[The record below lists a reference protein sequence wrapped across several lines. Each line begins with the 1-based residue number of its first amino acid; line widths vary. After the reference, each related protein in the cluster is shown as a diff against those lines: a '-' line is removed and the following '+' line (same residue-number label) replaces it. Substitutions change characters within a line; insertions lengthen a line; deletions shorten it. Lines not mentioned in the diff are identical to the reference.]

1 MNYGYV
7 KVAAAVPR
15 VKVADCKFNASEIE
29 KEIIIA
35 DGKGVQII
43 AFPEL
48 CITGYTCGD
57 LFAQQLLLEE
67 AEMGLIQI
75 LNNTRQMDIISILG
89 MPVALNGVLLNAAV
103 VIQKGRV
110 LGVVPKTYL
119 PNYKEFYEKRWFTSA
134 CDVAENSV
142 RLCGQIIPMGRDLLF
157 ETADTTFGVEICED
171 LWAPIPP
178 SSTLALQGA
187 EILFNLRPTM
197 KVSASTIIC
206 ARLSAS
212 SRHGALRAMCSVH
225 AVLENPL
232 RMWCLPATD

>member
-1 MNYGYV
+1 MLKWRHLYPV
-7 KVAAAVPR
+7 LEWRTVSSMPDR
-15 VKVADCKFNASEIE
+15 LQ

-67 AEMGLIQI
+67 AEMGLMQI

-89 MPVALNGVLLNAAV
+89 MPVPLNGVLLNTAV
-103 VIQKGRV
+103 VIQKGKI

-134 CDVAENSV
+134 CEVSENDSPFV
-142 RLCGQIIPMGRDLLF
+142 RANSPH
-157 ETADTTFGVEICED
+157 
-171 LWAPIPP
+171 
-178 SSTLALQGA
+178 GA
-187 EILFNLRPTM
+187 ESAFRDGGYNLW
-197 KVSASTIIC
+197 
-206 ARLSAS
+206 
-212 SRHGALRAMCSVH
+212 
-225 AVLENPL
+225 N
-232 RMWCLPATD
+232 

>member
-15 VKVADCKFNASEIE
+15 IKVADCKFNAGQIE

-43 AFPEL
+43 VFPEL

-89 MPVALNGVLLNAAV
+89 MPVPLNGMLLNTAV
-103 VIQKGRV
+103 VIQKGKI

-119 PNYKEFYEKRWFTSA
+119 PNYKEFYEKRWFASA
-134 CDVAENSV
+134 CEVSETTA
-142 RLCGQIIPMGRDLLF
+142 RLCGQVVPMGRNLLLRLRIRLSELRFARICGLLF
-157 ETADTTFGVEICED
+157 RRVLHWRCRGRKSF
-171 LWAPIPP
+171 
-178 SSTLALQGA
+178 ST
-187 EILFNLRPTM
+187 
-197 KVSASTIIC
+197 C
-206 ARLSAS
+206 RLITK
-212 SRHGALRAMCSVH
+212 
-225 AVLENPL
+225 E
-232 RMWCLPATD
+232 

>member
-7 KVAAAVPR
+7 KVAASVPR
-15 VKVADCKFNASEIE
+15 VRVADCKFNAGQIE

-67 AEMGLIQI
+67 AEMGLMQI

-89 MPVALNGVLLNAAV
+89 MPVPLNGVLLNTAV
-103 VIQKGRV
+103 VIQKGKI

-134 CDVAENSV
+134 CEVSETTA
-142 RLCGQIIPMGRDLLF
+142 RLCGQIVPMGRNLLSRRRIQPSELKSVRTYGLRF
-157 ETADTTFGVEICED
+157 RRVLLWHCKERKFFSTFR
-171 LWAPIPP
+171 
-178 SSTLALQGA
+178 Q
-187 EILFNLRPTM
+187 TM
-197 KVSASTIIC
+197 K
-206 ARLSAS
+206 
-212 SRHGALRAMCSVH
+212 G
-225 AVLENPL
+225 
-232 RMWCLPATD
+232 

>member
-15 VKVADCKFNASEIE
+15 IKVADCKFNAGQIE

-43 AFPEL
+43 VFPEL

-89 MPVALNGVLLNAAV
+89 MPVPLNGMLLNTAV
-103 VIQKGRV
+103 VIQKGKI

-119 PNYKEFYEKRWFTSA
+119 PNYKEFYEKRWFASA
-134 CDVAENSV
+134 CEVSETTA
-142 RLCGQIIPMGRDLLF
+142 RLWVGTCFLRLRIRLSELRFARICGLLF
-157 ETADTTFGVEICED
+157 RRVLHWRCRGRKSF
-171 LWAPIPP
+171 
-178 SSTLALQGA
+178 ST
-187 EILFNLRPTM
+187 
-197 KVSASTIIC
+197 C
-206 ARLSAS
+206 RLITK
-212 SRHGALRAMCSVH
+212 
-225 AVLENPL
+225 E
-232 RMWCLPATD
+232 